1 MKDFI
6 KTTFATVLGLIIFS
20 VVAFLLSVFIFVGMV
35 TSSDTEVKVKPD
47 SVFHL
52 VLDGELAERAP
63 DNPFS
68 MFSSDLGGSTM
79 GLDDVLSSIKKAK
92 DDENIAGIY
101 IEAGQ
106 LTTSYASLEEI
117 RNAIADFKD
126 SGKFVVAYS
135 DIYSQGLYYLAS
147 VADKVYMNPSGSLDW
162 KGISAQTVFFKDL
175 LDKVGVKMQI
185 FKVGTYKSAVEPFMA
200 MEMSDANREQVREY
214 VGSVWASM
222 IGEVSESRNIPVD
235 SLDALADGGRLM
247 VDADYC
253 VAAGMVDS
261 LSYKNDMTEVLAAM
275 LGLDEDEEPEMLAL
289 SDMKNVKRAV
299 PKDKSGNIVAVYYAE
314 GDIVDDGETGI
325 VSVKMIDDIK
335 KLRKD
340 DDVKAVVLRVNS
352 PGGSAFGSEQIWKE
366 IADLKAE
373 KPVVVSMGDYAA
385 SGGYYISC
393 NANYIFAQSM
403 TLTGS
408 IGIFGMM
415 PDGKALADRLGVA
428 IETVNTNRYSDYG
441 SVYRPMNDGEAAL
454 TQSSVADGYDLFL
467 KRCAAGRMMS
477 VADIDKIAQ
486 GRVWTGTMAKEI
498 GLVDEIG
505 GLDDAVDKA
514 VELAGIESYTL
525 LSYPGRKSVLDDF
538 YSAFSYVKAS
548 PSLSLEGVVESF
560 KDAYEGKVSLQARLP
575 FYLELK

>member
-106 LTTSYASLEEI
+106 LTASYASLEEI
-117 RNAIADFKD
+117 RNAISDFKD

-222 IGEVSESRNIPVD
+222 LGEVSESRNIPVD

-428 IETVNTNRYSDYG
+428 IETASISDA
-441 SVYRPMNDGEAAL
+441 SSSRSEAAAR
-454 TQSSVADGYDLFL
+454 QPW
-467 KRCAAGRMMS
+467 AAANAAARS
-477 VADIDKIAQ
+477 
-486 GRVWTGTMAKEI
+486 
-498 GLVDEIG
+498 
-505 GLDDAVDKA
+505 
-514 VELAGIESYTL
+514 GI
-525 LSYPGRKSVLDDF
+525 LS
-538 YSAFSYVKAS
+538 
-548 PSLSLEGVVESF
+548 
-560 KDAYEGKVSLQARLP
+560 
-575 FYLELK
+575 

>member
-106 LTTSYASLEEI
+106 LTASYASLEEI
-117 RNAIADFKD
+117 RNAISDFKD

-162 KGISAQTVFFKDL
+162 RGISAQTVFFKDL

-222 IGEVSESRNIPVD
+222 LGEVSESRNIPVD

-415 PDGKALADRLGVA
+415 PDGKTLADRLGVA

>member
-106 LTTSYASLEEI
+106 LTASYASLEEI
-117 RNAIADFKD
+117 RNAISDFKD

-222 IGEVSESRNIPVD
+222 LGEVSEARNIPVD

-373 KPVVVSMGDYAA
+373 KPVVVSMCDYAA